1 MIKKIRLFIILS
13 FIFILNTSLYAQSN
27 IKIVYK
33 VNNKIITNVDIENE
47 ARYLIALNN
56 QLERLDQKKIIDIA
70 KDSIIKEKIKEFE
83 LVKYFILDQKNPYLD
98 RVVIDFYTRIGLENK
113 EQFEIYLKDYNLTI
127 KKLKKKIEIETLWN
141 QLIVDLYKKQINV
154 DIKSLEKSIPKN
166 KISQKKNIKYLLSE
180 IIFEKNPNETLA
192 NKALE
197 VNNSINEIGFK
208 NTANTFSISDSAK
221 FGGNIGWIAA
231 IDLSKK
237 ISRSVKSLKVGE
249 ITQPIQINK
258 NYLIL
263 KLEQIKEEKIT
274 IKKADILKRLIESEK
289 NRQLNL
295 FSNIHF
301 SKAKINTFIDE
312 L

>member
-1 MIKKIRLFIILS
+1 MIKKIRLFIILL

-27 IKIVYK
+27 VKIIYK
-33 VNNKIITNVDIENE
+33 INNEIITNVDIESE
-47 ARYLIALNN
+47 AKYLTALNN
-56 QLERLDQKKIIDIA
+56 QLERLDPKKIITIA

-83 LVKYFILDQKNPYLD
+83 LVKYFVLDQKNPYLD
-98 RVVIDFYTRIGLENK
+98 QVVIDFYTRIGLENE
-113 EQFEIYLKDYNLTI
+113 EQFEIYLNDYNLTI

-141 QLIVDLYKKQINV
+141 QLIVDIYKNQINV

-166 KISQKKNIKYLLSE
+166 KMSPKKNKKYLLSE
-180 IIFEKNPNETLA
+180 IIFEKKPNETLED
-192 NKALE
+192 KALE
-197 VNNSINEIGFK
+197 INNSINEIGFK

-237 ISRSVKSLKVGE
+237 ISKDVKNLKVGE

-263 KLEQIKEEKIT
+263 KLEQIKEENII
-274 IKKADILKRLIESEK
+274 IKKADILKRLIVSEK

-301 SKAKINTFIDE
+301 SKVKINTFIDE

>member
-98 RVVIDFYTRIGLENK
+98 RVVVDFYTRIGLENK

-127 KKLKKKIEIETLWN
+127 KKLKKKL
-141 QLIVDLYKKQINV
+141 
-154 DIKSLEKSIPKN
+154 
-166 KISQKKNIKYLLSE
+166 
-180 IIFEKNPNETLA
+180 
-192 NKALE
+192 
-197 VNNSINEIGFK
+197 
-208 NTANTFSISDSAK
+208 
-221 FGGNIGWIAA
+221 
-231 IDLSKK
+231 
-237 ISRSVKSLKVGE
+237 R
-249 ITQPIQINK
+249 
-258 NYLIL
+258 L
-263 KLEQIKEEKIT
+263 KLYGI
-274 IKKADILKRLIESEK
+274 S
-289 NRQLNL
+289 
-295 FSNIHF
+295 
-301 SKAKINTFIDE
+301 
-312 L
+312 